1 MIREPN
7 LLFEI
12 SVDGVPVLSVTD
24 RPSSSA
30 DHLAEVLS
38 SSRQERP
45 SICPELTP
53 TSSITYRHRTL
64 GEPIMEH
71 GMVIGIE
78 HKLGRWRDGLPS
90 EEYLKT
96 LSAKWLDTAKN

>member
-7 LLFEI
+7 LMFEI

-30 DHLAEVLS
+30 DHLDKALAS
-38 SSRQERP
+38 ARQERP

-53 TSSITYRHRTL
+53 ASNITYRHRTL
-64 GEPIMEH
+64 GEPIITQ
-71 GMVIGIE
+71 GSVVGIE
-78 HKLGRWRDGLPS
+78 HKLGRWRNGLPD
-90 EEYLKT
+90 EKYLRS
-96 LSAKWLDTAKN
+96 LSAKWTITTRN